1 MPLKTVMDRL
11 PHQIM
16 QEFPNLTDL
25 ATLKRKHDSRAGQ
38 LGTPLPPPHGREA
51 IFSELQS
58 EHARFCAY
66 QLSRGILRPVS
77 GGSSFEIT
85 NKVANRGIINFFSP
99 FSKRVALPQ
108 TLLSAL
114 IGAFLP
120 LIGIL
125 KIAPFLHASAA
136 NSPLAFQASVL
147 TITACYALAGALMA
161 LIGGPQS
168 YVWMMLVTYV
178 PTHLLAG
185 WTFGWI
191 PYSCIAH
198 FARHCVGQV
207 KARRGLVLQT

>member
-1 MPLKTVMDRL
+1 M
-11 PHQIM
+11 
-16 QEFPNLTDL
+16 
-25 ATLKRKHDSRAGQ
+25 
-38 LGTPLPPPHGREA
+38 
-51 IFSELQS
+51 
-58 EHARFCAY
+58 
-66 QLSRGILRPVS
+66 
-77 GGSSFEIT
+77 
-85 NKVANRGIINFFSP
+85 
-99 FSKRVALPQ
+99 
-108 TLLSAL
+108 
-114 IGAFLP
+114 
-120 LIGIL
+120 
-125 KIAPFLHASAA
+125 
-136 NSPLAFQASVL
+136 